1 MNRGKREQTTK
12 RQQTEKKHRMSKKIA
27 GVIVLAFLIL
37 CARPEMTGLAS
48 QVVTAG
54 GAWESGPGAVGAASQ
69 NEEGKAA
76 DVNTSETVKAEKE
89 TVEEPAEAADANATG
104 PAETEKETSK
114 VANETKTEESA
125 AEADANPTGPAE
137 SEKEIVEEAAE
148 AAGDTTAEAAE
159 ENAAAAEATELTE
172 ETAESFPASDSPA
185 EITIRMVGDDLI
197 HKPIFQS
204 ARQEDGSYNF
214 DYIFSYIKDDIQEAD
229 IAIINQET
237 ILIHDP
243 SQVSSFP
250 NFGTPEAIG
259 HSIAAAGFDVV
270 AHANNHT
277 MDKGYAAI
285 ANTVN
290 FWRSQYPEIQ
300 YLGIHDSPQDSEIR
314 YLTRNGIKVGFVNY
328 TFGLNGIR
336 LPRGREYSVD
346 LLTEGG
352 IGNVMAEARANS
364 DLLVAVLHVGE
375 EYKFQ
380 PTAYERQ
387 QVERFIDMGADIVLC
402 AHPHVLEPYGMVTT
416 RNGRTGLVY
425 YSLGNFVSAQY
436 QLSRV
441 LGGMADITVRKNG
454 EGEEASVEIVK
465 YDLVPLVTHIEG
477 ARSMAVRLDQ
487 YTDEMAGRHK
497 LAGAGLTP
505 AALWQLYDS
514 IMKGTAR

>member
-12 RQQTEKKHRMSKKIA
+12 RQQTEKKHWIRKKIA

-76 DVNTSETVKAEKE
+76 DTDVSD
-89 TVEEPAEAADANATG
+89 TVEVADANATG
-104 PAETEKETSK
+104 PAETEKET
-114 VANETKTEESA
+114 VEKT
-125 AEADANPTGPAE
+125 T
-137 SEKEIVEEAAE
+137 EEAAE
-148 AAGDTTAEAAE
+148 AGETTVAEAAE
-159 ENAAAAEATELTE
+159 EAD
-172 ETAESFPASDSPA
+172 ETTAA

-259 HSIAAAGFDVV
+259 HSIAVAGFDVV

-314 YLTRNGIKVGFVNY
+314 YLTRSGIKVGFVNY

-380 PTAYERQ
+380 PTAYEKQ